1 MKFSGGNPEG
11 KYGEFLKE
19 PIMDLDIILR
29 SKKPA
34 ITNDI
39 ANDPR
44 TKHTEWAV
52 RERLKSFAGYPLIH
66 NNQVAG
72 VLALFSKKKLSPA
85 DFELLGVFSSHISKQ
100 LSIFFDTLKGLT

>member
-1 MKFSGGNPEG
+1 
-11 KYGEFLKE
+11 
-19 PIMDLDIILR
+19 MDMDIILR

-52 RERLKSFAGYPLIH
+52 RERLKSFAGYPLIYD
-66 NNQVAG
+66 NQIVG
-72 VLALFSKKKLSPA
+72 VLALFSKKKLTPA
-85 DFELLGVFSSHISKQ
+85 DFELLGVFCRHISKQ
-100 LSIFFDTLKGLT
+100 LSIFFNTLKGLS